1 MKVHLMHAARD
12 FDPEADPPAQAGA
25 LSQDLELTTLLR
37 AMAAGHQ
44 FLVGVARAALLSSL
58 TDPALAGYRQ
68 RVLADC
74 LAHPQVVRDLY
85 ELAVAAVEGEKKVY
99 YGLFFRDSPEVI
111 LHRSIEVLD
120 FFSGHLKALR
130 DTARAQA
137 AAFESE
143 GFRQLFGMLDKELGD
158 DYFAEVQ
165 GHLKELR
172 FRRGVLLSAGLGAGN
187 KGTDF
192 VLRRPQEQSWR
203 DRLTGSRD
211 GFSFQIADRDENGA
225 RALAELRARGIGLV
239 ASALGQSSDHVL
251 SFFRALR
258 AELGFY
264 VACLNLHQ
272 ALTAK
277 GEPVCF
283 PNLVPGPADGGRPV
297 LQASGLYDPCLSL
310 HLEGRVVGN
319 DISADGSSLLMITGA
334 NQGGKSTC
342 LRAIGLA
349 RLMMQ
354 AGLFVPARSLRASIS
369 SGVFTHYK
377 REEDAGM
384 DSGKLDEE
392 LSRMS
397 LIVDQIRPGG
407 LLLCNE
413 SFASTNEREGTQ
425 IADEIIRA
433 LLDRDVTVV
442 FVTHLFDLAHRWH
455 ARGQDGV
462 LFLRAERKADGGRT
476 FRIIPGEP
484 LPTSYGEDVYR
495 RIFRNENRPPPV
507 PLTPD
512 AAPPAQPP
520 G

>member
-1 MKVHLMHAARD
+1 
-12 FDPEADPPAQAGA
+12 
-25 LSQDLELTTLLR
+25 
-37 AMAAGHQ
+37 
-44 FLVGVARAALLSSL
+44 
-58 TDPALAGYRQ
+58 
-68 RVLADC
+68 
-74 LAHPQVVRDLY
+74 
-85 ELAVAAVEGEKKVY
+85 
-99 YGLFFRDSPEVI
+99 
-111 LHRSIEVLD
+111 
-120 FFSGHLKALR
+120 
-130 DTARAQA
+130 
-137 AAFESE
+137 
-143 GFRQLFGMLDKELGD
+143 ML
-158 DYFAEVQ
+158 
-165 GHLKELR
+165 
-172 FRRGVLLSAGLGAGN
+172 
-187 KGTDF
+187 
-192 VLRRPQEQSWR
+192 
-203 DRLTGSRD
+203 
-211 GFSFQIADRDENGA
+211 I
-225 RALAELRARGIGLV
+225 
-239 ASALGQSSDHVL
+239 
-251 SFFRALR
+251 
-258 AELGFY
+258 
-264 VACLNLHQ
+264 
-272 ALTAK
+272 
-277 GEPVCF
+277 
-283 PNLVPGPADGGRPV
+283 
-297 LQASGLYDPCLSL
+297 
-310 HLEGRVVGN
+310 
-319 DISADGSSLLMITGA
+319 ITGA

-407 LLLCNE
+407 LLQCNE